1 MRNAKRKPCSSKKYL
16 APAEPLN
23 RDPLSSNR
31 LLSLLLDKE
40 CMTNCLTQ
48 KTALSIAL
56 AGALMLAP
64 FGANAAGG
72 GGKGPAS
79 ESAFLAP
86 TQIATSVLVSFRPA
100 GIMQVDMGLY
110 VPDQSKR
117 ARILAMQPVLRNAWR
132 RTTQE
137 FTNNYYVR
145 GRVPDAVL
153 LGQRLQAATDE
164 VLGAGQARVMLA
176 SVLVR

>member
-1 MRNAKRKPCSSKKYL
+1 
-16 APAEPLN
+16 
-23 RDPLSSNR
+23 
-31 LLSLLLDKE
+31 LLDKE
-40 CMTNCLTQ
+40 YMTHRPIQ
-48 KTALSIAL
+48 KSAISIAL
-56 AGALMLAP
+56 VCAFMLAP
-64 FGANAAGG
+64 VSTFAAGG
-72 GGKGPAS
+72 GGKGPAG

-100 GIMQVDMGLY
+100 GILQVDMGLY

>member
-1 MRNAKRKPCSSKKYL
+1 
-16 APAEPLN
+16 
-23 RDPLSSNR
+23 
-31 LLSLLLDKE
+31 LLDKGR
-40 CMTNCLTQ
+40 MIQLPVKRTLVS
-48 KTALSIAL
+48 TALLCAFT
-56 AGALMLAP
+56 LAP
-64 FGANAAGG
+64 VSALSAVGG
-72 GGKGPAS
+72 SKGQTG